1 MQAIREERDSDRLES
16 YSRQSEVETITHR
29 NEVVCGSCARILFVD
44 DETINNLA
52 RALEAE
58 QDNQFMCDEC
68 SEELQDQAF
77 AR

>member
-1 MQAIREERDSDRLES
+1 MQAIREERDSDRLDE

-44 DETINNLA
+44 DETAANVS
-52 RALEAE
+52 RALEIDP
-58 QDNQFMCDEC
+58 DNQFMCDEC